1 MDFSFPGV
9 DKQADGR
16 SRIYISSD
24 GMTTGEHNF
33 DLTWSGLPV
42 SQSPGSAIVSSQ
54 QAADK
59 VVLTGRGLAAAQ
71 TGEQAHFT
79 IGELFWSNIQIFFTQ
94 TLLIF

>member
-1 MDFSFPGV
+1 MLICIASTAV
-9 DKQADGR
+9 DKQSDGR

-24 GMTTGEHNF
+24 GMATGEHNF

-79 IGELFWSNIQIFFTQ
+79 IGMFNTFFGIFKKS
-94 TLLIF
+94 